1 MSFDGL
7 MSFIKLVRTVVVV
20 AAAVAVAAVMTIPAQ
35 ASTTVPLRHTTVK
48 QGMYFE
54 GFDAAVAKAHG
65 YKIVTY
71 ANGDEQAV
79 PVNPKSGLRKSPIL
93 TKNWSAGIHP
103 ANSASDTV
111 TGDCGSSD
119 ISAIQ
124 ISTNHIDVD
133 SGFEVIDPV
142 VYVDWDIYLSDVNGT
157 STQGT
162 SDYLLDDVEWG
173 HAWDDLYQ
181 YEDTIDSVSTGS
193 YVIMTTGEECF
204 SAGPFVVL
212 TGLN

>member
-1 MSFDGL
+1 
-7 MSFIKLVRTVVVV
+7 MSFIKLVRTMVI
-20 AAAVAVAAVMTIPAQ
+20 ATAAVAVALVMTIPAQ
-35 ASTTVPLRHTTVK
+35 ASTTAPLRHTTVK

-54 GFDAAVAKAHG
+54 GFNAAVAKAHG

-93 TKNWSAGIHP
+93 TPTSRTGIHP
-103 ANSASDTV
+103 DNSASDTV
-111 TGDCGSSD
+111 YGSCGDSYV
-119 ISAIQ
+119 SAVQ
-124 ISTNHIDVD
+124 ISTNHIDLD
-133 SGFEVIDPV
+133 SGFDVYYPV
-142 VYVDWDIYLSDVNGT
+142 VYVDWDVYLSDANGT
-157 STQGT
+157 STQGA
-162 SDYLLDDVEWG
+162 SAALLDDVEWG

-181 YEDTIDSVSTGS
+181 YEDTIDQVSTGS
-193 YVIMTTGEECF
+193 YVVLIDGQECF

>member
-1 MSFDGL
+1 MGL

-20 AAAVAVAAVMTIPAQ
+20 AAAVGVAAVMTIPAQ
-35 ASTTVPLRHTTVK
+35 ASTTAPLRHTTVK
-48 QGMYFE
+48 QGMYVE

-79 PVNPKSGLRKSPIL
+79 PVNPKSGLRKSAIL
-93 TKNWSAGIHP
+93 AKSSSAGIHP
-103 ANSASDTV
+103 ANSGSDTV
-111 TGDCGSSD
+111 VGSCGASD

-133 SGFEVIDPV
+133 SGFDVYDPV

-162 SDYLLDDVEWG
+162 SDFLLDDVEWG

-181 YEDTIDSVSTGS
+181 YEDTIDQLSTGS
-193 YVIMTTGEECF
+193 YVILADGAECF